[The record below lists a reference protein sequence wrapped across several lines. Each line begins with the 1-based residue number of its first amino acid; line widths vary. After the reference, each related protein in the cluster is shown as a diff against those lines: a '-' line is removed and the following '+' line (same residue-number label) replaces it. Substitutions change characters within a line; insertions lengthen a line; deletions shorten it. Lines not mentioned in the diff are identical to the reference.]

1 MNARLNQFLW
11 VPLLALSLCVTSS
24 RGQGST
30 FLSYRAGA
38 STTELDTAPVNLNE
52 FQLRLPGVH
61 LSLNDWFTLSTAFG
75 YHHADMGP
83 VHRFWGDAPKDAFL
97 FEGSLDYP
105 VNDRYMLSMGTSVR
119 WMRSFARTEADKEAF
134 HRSALVMKRYRKSG
148 DYFRIGVA
156 YRSGVALE
164 VIPILGYEGSLSA
177 KYDIS
182 ALLPGRAYVFRKLAN
197 GNRIGLF
204 GRYQTT
210 PYLLESGSL
219 GDAEVFRHRMI
230 RFGVSN
236 ESRVSDD
243 LVLRVDVSS
252 TLVDDHQWVGPST
265 DITIQLDRSVI
276 LDVALIFR
284 RKST

>member
-11 VPLLALSLCVTSS
+11 VPLLALSLFVTSS

-83 VHRFWGDAPKDAFL
+83 VHRFWRDAPKD
-97 FEGSLDYP
+97 
-105 VNDRYMLSMGTSVR
+105 
-119 WMRSFARTEADKEAF
+119 AF

-276 LDVALIFR
+276 FDVALIFR